1 MASLAKFPLLAKTS
15 AKLLVRYGAQS
26 PTAGTA
32 EMGWKADS
40 PGVNILLMIKT
51 RNLRLVLWGEQHRAA
66 FAAMHADPVVMAD
79 QNGPIDPTESDAK
92 FDRYRLGWIEEGV
105 SRWAIENRD
114 GSFLGYTGVVHRLDE
129 AHPLGAHFEIGWR
142 LVVNAWGHGYATE
155 SAQAAL
161 LDAVARV
168 RPSEILTYTSP
179 DNLRS
184 QAVMSRLKLRRMPKR
199 DFVVE
204 KASGGVWQGLV
215 WQAHAGAQ

>member
-1 MASLAKFPLLAKTS
+1 MDRRGAAAGWTLECRYPLL
-15 AKLLVRYGAQS
+15 L
-26 PTAGTA
+26 
-32 EMGWKADS
+32 GWEVAS
-40 PGVNILLMIKT
+40 PGVIILLKIKT

-129 AHPLGAHFEIGWR
+129 ADSLGAHFEIGWR